1 MRSFR
6 LFRIAGIDVGVHP
19 SWLVVFGLVTWS
31 LATGYYPVVL
41 GDADNTTYWL
51 LGAVSAILLF
61 AAVLVHEL
69 AHSLVARAQGLD
81 ARSITLFIFGGVSNL
96 GGESPRPGV
105 EFLVSIVGPLSS
117 FAIAGLALLGASA
130 APSGSAAE
138 AVLSYLAVV
147 NGVLGLFNLI
157 PGFPLDGGRVL
168 RSIVWRATGS
178 LRRATEVAAAAGTV
192 VAYGFLIWGF
202 LQVLDGEFLSGIWI
216 AAIGWFLQTAS
227 AASVQQVRL
236 EEALRGT
243 RVAEIVRRDP
253 ATVAPSMSVGD
264 LIEDYF
270 LPQNRRAMPV
280 SEDGRL
286 RGIVTLGDIA
296 AVPSDRR
303 ATTPVGSV
311 MGGQGDALVTVAP
324 SASLA
329 AALEALGR
337 GDYEQVP
344 VVEDG
349 RLVGMLTRADVL
361 RQFQL
366 RETLGLGAED
376 GTATGPNRRGPGPVD
391 DGALRAEE
399 PAAAQRR

>member
-1 MRSFR
+1 VRSLR

-19 SWLVVFGLVTWS
+19 SWLVIFGLVTWS
-31 LATGYYPVVL
+31 LASGYYPVAL
-41 GDADNTTYWL
+41 PDAAPTTHWL
-51 LGAVSAILLF
+51 LGAISALLLF
-61 AAVLVHEL
+61 GAVLVHEL
-69 AHSLVARAQGLD
+69 AHSLVARAQGLE

-105 EFLVSIVGPLSS
+105 EFVVSVVGPLSS
-117 FAIAGLALLGASA
+117 FAIAALAWFGASV
-130 APSGSAAE
+130 APAGSATE
-138 AVLSYLAVV
+138 AVLSYLALV
-147 NGVLGLFNLI
+147 NGALGLFNLI

-168 RSIVWRATGS
+168 RSIVWQATGS
-178 LRRATEVAAAAGTV
+178 LRRATEVAAAAGTL
-192 VAYGFLIWGF
+192 VAYGFLVWGF
-202 LQVLDGEFLSGIWI
+202 IQVLNGEFLSGIWI
-216 AAIGWFLQTAS
+216 AAIGWFLQSAS
-227 AASVQQVRL
+227 VASVQQVRL

-243 RVAEIVRRDP
+243 RVAEIVRQDSS
-253 ATVAPSMSVGD
+253 AVAPEIPVAD

-280 SEDGRL
+280 AEDGRL
-286 RGIVTLGDIA
+286 LGIVTLGDIRE
-296 AVPSDRR
+296 VPPDRR
-303 ATTPVGSV
+303 ATTSVGSV
-311 MGGQGDALVTVAP
+311 MGGRDGVVTVTP

-344 VVEDG
+344 VVDNG

-376 GTATGPNRRGPGPVD
+376 GSGNGSNGHAPGPDGGTVD
-391 DGALRAEE
+391 TREE
-399 PAAAQRR
+399 ASAARTRR

>member
-1 MRSFR
+1 M
-6 LFRIAGIDVGVHP
+6 
-19 SWLVVFGLVTWS
+19 T
-31 LATGYYPVVL
+31 
-41 GDADNTTYWL
+41 
-51 LGAVSAILLF
+51 
-61 AAVLVHEL
+61 
-69 AHSLVARAQGLD
+69 
-81 ARSITLFIFGGVSNL
+81 
-96 GGESPRPGV
+96 
-105 EFLVSIVGPLSS
+105 
-117 FAIAGLALLGASA
+117 
-130 APSGSAAE
+130 SGSAAE
-138 AVLSYLAVV
+138 AVLLYLALV

-168 RSIVWRATGS
+168 RSIVWQATGS
-178 LRRATEVAAAAGTV
+178 LRRATEVAAAAGTIV
-192 VAYGFLIWGF
+192 SYGFLIWGF
-202 LQVLDGEFLSGIWI
+202 VQVLNGEFLSGIWI

-243 RVAEIVRRDP
+243 RVAEIVRPDAGAVP
-253 ATVAPSMSVGD
+253 PELPVAD

-280 SEDGRL
+280 AENGRL
-286 RGIVTLGDIA
+286 LGIVTLGDIRE
-296 AVPSDRR
+296 VPTEKR

-311 MGGQGDALVTVAP
+311 MGSRDGLVTVTP
-324 SASLA
+324 NASLA

-366 RETLGLGAED
+366 RETLGLGATNGHVD
-376 GTATGPNRRGPGPVD
+376 GSNGHVREEEAPVAQTRG
-391 DGALRAEE
+391 
-399 PAAAQRR
+399 

>member
-31 LATGYYPVVL
+31 LASGYFPQVL
-41 GDADNTTYWL
+41 RDGDTTLHWA
-51 LGAVSAILLF
+51 LGAISALLLF
-61 AAVLVHEL
+61 VAVLVHEL

-96 GGESPRPGV
+96 GGESPRPSV
-105 EFLVSIVGPLSS
+105 EFLVAIVGPLSS
-117 FAIAGLALLGASA
+117 FAIAGLAFAGALAAPPSSA
-130 APSGSAAE
+130 ADAL
-138 AVLSYLAVV
+138 LSYLAIV
-147 NGVLGLFNLI
+147 NVILGVFNLI

-168 RSIVWRATGS
+168 RSIVWQATGS
-178 LRRATEVAAAAGTV
+178 LRRATEVAGAAGTI
-192 VAYGFLIWGF
+192 VAYALLVWGF
-202 LQVLDGEFLSGIWI
+202 FEVLNGDVFRGIWI

-243 RVAEIVRRDP
+243 RVADIVRPDP
-253 ATVAPSMSVGD
+253 GTVAPALSVAD

-280 SEDGRL
+280 AEDGRL
-286 RGIVTLGDIA
+286 LGIVTLGDIRE
-296 AVPSDRR
+296 VPLERR

-311 MGGQGDALVTVAP
+311 MGGRDELVTVTPA
-324 SASLA
+324 SSLA
-329 AALEALGR
+329 AALEAIGR

-344 VVEDG
+344 VVANG
-349 RLVGMLTRADVL
+349 RLVGMLTRADLL

-366 RETLGLGAED
+366 RETLGLGAEGGS
-376 GTATGPNRRGPGPVD
+376 GTGSTGHVPRPTVSSRP
-391 DGALRAEE
+391 
-399 PAAAQRR
+399 

>member
-6 LFRIAGIDVGVHP
+6 LFRVAGIDVGVHP

-31 LATGYYPVVL
+31 LAEGYFPGAL
-41 GDADNTTYWL
+41 DNPSPSLNWI
-51 LGAVSAILLF
+51 LGAISAILLF

-96 GGESPRPGV
+96 GGESPKPRV
-105 EFLVSIVGPLSS
+105 EFLVAIVGPLSS
-117 FAIAGLALLGASA
+117 FVIAALSWFGATA

-138 AVLSYLAVV
+138 AVLYYLAGV
-147 NGVLGLFNLI
+147 NALLGLFNLI

-168 RSIVWRATGS
+168 RSIVWQATGS
-178 LRRATEVAAAAGTV
+178 LRRATEVAGAAGTIV
-192 VAYGFLIWGF
+192 SYAFLIWGF
-202 LQVLDGEFLSGIWI
+202 VQVLNGNVLTGIWT
-216 AAIGWFLQTAS
+216 AAIGWFLQSAS

-243 RVAEIVRRDP
+243 RVADIVRPDP
-253 ATVAPSMSVGD
+253 GTVSPDLSVAD

-280 SEDGRL
+280 AEDGRIV
-286 RGIVTLGDIA
+286 GIVTLGDVRE
-296 AVPSDRR
+296 VPLDRR
-303 ATTPVGSV
+303 ATTKVGSV
-311 MGGQGDALVTVAP
+311 MGGREELVTVTP
-324 SASLA
+324 SSSLA
-329 AALEALGR
+329 KALEAIGR

-344 VVEDG
+344 VVENG
-349 RLVGMLTRADVL
+349 RLVGMLTRADLL

-366 RETLGLGAED
+366 RETLGVGTPD
-376 GTATGPNRRGPGPVD
+376 GSGDGSTGRSARPTVSSRP
-391 DGALRAEE
+391 
-399 PAAAQRR
+399 

>member
-1 MRSFR
+1 MRAFR
-6 LFRIAGIDVGVHP
+6 LFRVAGIDVGVHP

-31 LATGYYPVVL
+31 LASGYFPQAL
-41 GDADNTTYWL
+41 DDGNTTIHWI
-51 LGAVSAILLF
+51 LGAISAVLLF

-96 GGESPRPGV
+96 GGESPRPRV
-105 EFLVSIVGPLSS
+105 EFLVAIVGPLSS
-117 FAIAGLALLGASA
+117 FAIAVLAWLGTGA

-138 AVLSYLAVV
+138 AVLFYLAAV
-147 NGVLGLFNLI
+147 NLLLGLFNLI

-168 RSIVWRATGS
+168 RSIVWQATGS
-178 LRRATEVAAAAGTV
+178 LRRATEIAGAAGTI
-192 VAYGFLIWGF
+192 VAYGFLVWGF
-202 LQVLDGEFLSGIWI
+202 FQVLDGNFLMGIWT

-236 EEALRGT
+236 EEALRGM
-243 RVAEIVRRDP
+243 RVAQILRRDP
-253 ATVAPSMSVGD
+253 GAVPPSMPVAD

-280 SEDGRL
+280 ADDGRL
-286 RGIVTLGDIA
+286 LGIVTLGDIRD
-296 AVPSDRR
+296 VPAERR
-303 ATTPVGSV
+303 ATTRVESV
-311 MGGQGDALVTVAP
+311 MGGRDELVTVSPA
-324 SASLA
+324 SSLA

-344 VVEDG
+344 VVENG
-349 RLVGMLTRADVL
+349 HLVGMLTRADVL

-366 RETLGLGAED
+366 RETLGVGTQEGSGD
-376 GTATGPNRRGPGPVD
+376 GSSGRAPGPTVSS
-391 DGALRAEE
+391 R
-399 PAAAQRR
+399 P

>member
-1 MRSFR
+1 MRSYR

-31 LATGYYPVVL
+31 LAAGYYPVAL
-41 GDADNTTYWL
+41 PNADPALHWA
-51 LGAVSAILLF
+51 LGAISAVLLF

-96 GGESPRPGV
+96 GGESPRPSV
-105 EFLVSIVGPLSS
+105 EFLVAIVGPLSS
-117 FAIAGLALLGASA
+117 FAIAGIAWLGAAA
-130 APSGSAAE
+130 APSGSALV
-138 AVLSYLAVV
+138 AVLAYLAIV
-147 NGVLGLFNLI
+147 NSLLGAFNLI

-168 RSIVWRATGS
+168 RSIIWRATGS
-178 LRRATEVAAAAGTV
+178 LRRATEVAAAVGTI
-192 VAYGFLIWGF
+192 VAYGFLVWGF
-202 LQVLDGEFLSGIWI
+202 FQVLDGQLLGGIWI
-216 AAIGWFLQTAS
+216 AAIGWFLQSAS

-253 ATVAPSMSVGD
+253 NAVSPHTTVAD

-280 SEDGRL
+280 VDNGRL
-286 RGIVTLGDIA
+286 AGIVTLGDIRE
-296 AVPSDRR
+296 VPPDQR
-303 ATTPVGSV
+303 ATTQVGTV
-311 MGGQGDALVTVAP
+311 MGGRDGLVTVTQG
-324 SASLA
+324 SSLA

-361 RQFQL
+361 RQFML
-366 RETLGLGAED
+366 REALGLASDE
-376 GTATGPNRRGPGPVD
+376 ATGGS
-391 DGALRAEE
+391 DGRVRAQARDADARET
-399 PAAAQRR
+399 AAAPSRR